1 MSELPDD
8 QKYLSPIEASAWL
21 RSRGLRGCSVATLAH
36 WREIKKGPSYYQLG
50 GAGGKINYN
59 IGELEVFIEKSL
71 VNTDR
76 VNQIDEI

>member
-21 RSRGLRGCSVATLAH
+21 RGRGLRGCSVATLAH
-36 WREIKKGPSYYQLG
+36 WREIKKGPSYYQPG
-50 GAGGKINYN
+50 GAGSKINYD
-59 IGELEVFIEKSL
+59 IRELEAFINKSL

-76 VNQIDEI
+76 ADDDGIL